1 MSVDYT
7 VRKTLNLHEGS
18 GVAPEQ
24 KTDEYKAFVTAL
36 AQDETFRAKLKEYL
50 DTLYTAKVGG

>member
-18 GVAPEQ
+18 GVAPEET
-24 KTDEYKAFVTAL
+24 TDEYKAFVTAL

-50 DTLYTAKVGG
+50 DTLYTAKS